1 MRAVVMAGG
10 QGTRLRPLTSN
21 QPKPMLPI
29 VGQPMMQHILQLAR
43 NHGFTDVVATV
54 HFLASIVRNF
64 FGDGS
69 DLGVSLSYATE
80 EEPLGTAGSVKNAA
94 PLLEGDDRVLILSGD
109 SLTDVDLS
117 ELVKFHESKGAA
129 VTVTL
134 KRVEDP
140 LEFGIVITDE
150 EGRIE
155 RFLEKPGWGEVFSD
169 TINTGIYVIER
180 EILDLVPEGEVDF
193 SKDLFPK
200 LLEMGLPMF
209 GYVTDRYWTD
219 VGTLD
224 AYMAAHRS
232 VLDREVDV
240 DIEGF
245 EVRDGVWLGE
255 GGEIDP
261 DAAITGPAYIGENS
275 RVEAGATLREYTVL
289 GRGVAVRSGAF
300 LHRCVVHDYAYV
312 GQASSLRGCV
322 VGKSSDVMFGA
333 RLEEGVVVADE
344 CRVGEGAVLNP
355 HVKVYPYKSVDP
367 GAIVSKSIVWQSG
380 GARGLFGDRGIAGL
394 INIDITPELA
404 LRVALA
410 YASLLPKGSVVAAC
424 RDVTRS
430 ARIIKRCMVAGINAG
445 ALNCHDLELVPTPV
459 ARFYARSGRAM
470 GGFAVRT
477 APFDPSSV
485 EIQFFDERGL
495 DIGPA
500 VQRQLE
506 RGFYR
511 DDIRRAFH
519 GDIGELTFPARG
531 RDFYARALLETVDV
545 LKIRA
550 RKPKIVVDFAWG
562 SASITGTA
570 VLGRIGTDLLAVNS
584 AIDEDRVVLS
594 REETATHLEDLARL
608 VKSSGAELG
617 AFIDSPGERLRLIDG
632 AGRIVDPRT
641 ALLSYLEL
649 VATST
654 PAPEVALPV
663 ATSRVGEEI
672 VKRRGGQ
679 VVWTPI
685 APAGLMAAADP
696 GRVAFAGD
704 EDGGYIFP
712 KFLAAYDALM
722 SLVKLLELVAKADTT
737 LRDVIDALPPAHVA
751 RHDVPTP
758 WESKGT
764 VMRRIIERLNNGP
777 IITIDGVKTYR
788 GSDWALVV
796 PHPQEPLVRVWAE
809 AGSEESAEA
818 LAAEFVSMVEELK
831 S

>member
-1 MRAVVMAGG
+1 MKAVVMAGG
-10 QGTRLRPLTSN
+10 QGSRLRPLTSN

-69 DLGVSLSYATE
+69 DLGVSLSYVTE

-94 PLLEGDDRVLILSGD
+94 PLLEQDDRLLILSGD
-109 SLTDVDLS
+109 SLTDVDLT

-140 LEFGIVITDE
+140 LEFGIVITDDD
-150 EGRIE
+150 GRVE

-169 TINTGIYVIER
+169 TINTGIYVIQR

-200 LLEMGLPMF
+200 LLEMGLPMY

-219 VGTLD
+219 VGTLE
-224 AYMAAHRS
+224 AYMAAHRA
-232 VLDREVDV
+232 VLDREVEV
-240 DIEGF
+240 EIEGF
-245 EVRDGVWLGE
+245 ELRDGVWLGE
-255 GGEIDP
+255 GGEVDP
-261 DAAITGPAYIGENS
+261 DAAITGPVYIGENS

-300 LHRCVVHDYAYV
+300 LHRCVVHDFAYI
-312 GQASSLRGCV
+312 GQATNLRGCV

-333 RLEEGVVVADE
+333 RLEENVVVADE
-344 CRVGEGAVLNP
+344 CRIGEGSVLNP
-355 HVKVYPYKSVDP
+355 NVKVYPYKSVDP

-380 GARGLFGDRGIAGL
+380 GARGLFGERGIAGL
-394 INIDITPELA
+394 INIDITPEMA
-404 LRVALA
+404 LRLALA

-424 RDVTRS
+424 RDVTRA
-430 ARIIKRCMVAGINAG
+430 ARIIKRSMVAGINAG
-445 ALNCHDLELVPTPV
+445 ALNCHDLELVPIPL
-459 ARFYARSGRAM
+459 ARFYARSGRAA

-477 APFDPSSV
+477 APYDPSSV
-485 EIQFFDERGL
+485 EIQFFDERGI

-506 RGFYR
+506 RSFYR

-519 GDIGELTFPARG
+519 HDIGELTFPARG
-531 RDFYARALLETVDV
+531 RDMYSRALLESVDV
-545 LKIRA
+545 LKIRG
-550 RKPKIVVDFAWG
+550 RRPKLVVDFAWG
-562 SASITGTA
+562 STALTGAA
-570 VLGRIGTDLLAVNS
+570 VLGRIGAELLSVN
-584 AIDEDRVVLS
+584 AALDEDRVVLS
-594 REETATHLEDLARL
+594 RPQTGDHLENLSRL
-608 VKSSGAELG
+608 VRSSGAELG

-632 AGRIVDPRT
+632 SGRVVDTRT
-641 ALLSYLEL
+641 ALLAYIEL
-649 VATST
+649 VARTT

-663 ATSRVGEEI
+663 TTSRVGEEI
-672 VKRRGGQ
+672 VKARGGH

-712 KFLAAYDALM
+712 EFLAAYDALAA
-722 SLVKLLELVAKADTT
+722 LVKLLEMLAKADTS
-737 LRDVIDALPPAHVA
+737 LREVVDSLPPAHVA
-751 RHDVPTP
+751 REDVPTP
-758 WESKGT
+758 WEAKGT
-764 VMRRIIERLNNGP
+764 VMRKMIERLNNGP

-788 GSDWALVV
+788 GADWALVV
-796 PHPQEPLVRVWAE
+796 PHPQEPVVRVWAE
-809 AGSEESAEA
+809 AGSSDAAKA
-818 LAAEFVSMVEELK
+818 LAAEFVSLVEELK